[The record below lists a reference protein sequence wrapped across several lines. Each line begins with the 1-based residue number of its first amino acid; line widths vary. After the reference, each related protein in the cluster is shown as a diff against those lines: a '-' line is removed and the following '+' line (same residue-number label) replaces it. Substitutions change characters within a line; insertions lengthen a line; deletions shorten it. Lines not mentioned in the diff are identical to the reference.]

1 MLSFLG
7 WFILRIYILL
17 FLLFYIQITY
27 NMVKFLGFAISL
39 FLIVIIFLRI
49 PQENVG
55 LASFATKSNLLGSPS
70 SAQRS
75 LNILTGFGILIYL
88 LVAAILDAGIWHQ

>member
-1 MLSFLG
+1 MWKLIG
-7 WFILRIYILL
+7 YA
-17 FLLFYIQITY
+17 
-27 NMVKFLGFAISL
+27 VSL

-75 LNILTGFGILIYL
+75 LNNLTIFGILVYL
-88 LVAAILDAGIWHQ
+88 VVAIVLNLGM